1 MYLWKIL
8 KCIDGDVAQLVEHL
22 PEEQGVVGSIPTVTT
37 KKNNNMKA
45 ILEFNLP
52 DDQQDF
58 DLANSGMKFWS
69 VLYDL
74 DQSLRTKTKYASD
87 DLPQEKY
94 DAYQEIR
101 DELREL
107 MSDNNINFD
116 MVK

>member
-1 MYLWKIL
+1 VGDLNFIF
-8 KCIDGDVAQLVEHL
+8 GDVAQLVEHL

-58 DLANSGMKFWS
+58 DLAVSGMKFWS

-107 MSDNNINFD
+107 MSDNNLNFD